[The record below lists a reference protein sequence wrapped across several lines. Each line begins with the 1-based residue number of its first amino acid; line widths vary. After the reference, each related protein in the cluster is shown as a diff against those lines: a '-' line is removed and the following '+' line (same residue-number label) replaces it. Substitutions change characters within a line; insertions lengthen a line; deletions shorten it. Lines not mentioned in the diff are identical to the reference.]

1 MEETRLAVL
10 IDFEN
15 IAAGTEKEGLGRFD
29 VEVLM
34 NRVKD
39 KGRIL
44 VAKSYGDWGRFARF
58 KQSLL
63 AANVTMMELTSHGM
77 QDKNRADIAM
87 VVDALELAYTKPYI
101 DTFVLVSGDSDFTPA
116 VLKMRELDKRVIGVG
131 TRGSTSR
138 LLIQACDEFIF
149 YDSLVR
155 RPAPEVRAPS
165 GAPQRFTILLEALAG
180 MQRENPEPALASVV
194 KTSILRKYPDFSE
207 SDLGFGSFAR
217 FLEAAQEAG
226 VVRVFRD
233 QKSGGY
239 RVDLPENRGE
249 ARTAEPR
256 AAAPAEA
263 PAPAPTG
270 AWVDTY
276 LPAGTEGIVA
286 ALKAAGL
293 GPVSAPVRMGLL
305 EALVALVDERK
316 RKRRRID
323 GVTAV
328 DELLKRLRRTL
339 PDMPRQLIQDQ
350 ISVLLAAGQLLH
362 KDGTPIRKEG
372 AQFTLTRTAEGLNK
386 AIVEQYLHAL
396 AAAATAMPDNSVLAG
411 FLFGDPTRTRD
422 VEEARAWI
430 AAAALAEDEESL
442 LLVAEDGPAAAPADL
457 DDLDALLEVGGG
469 TSFDDMLVFEDPPA
483 AAPAPAPAPAPEPEA
498 TADAGDAKKRR
509 RRKPKRGDAPSP
521 AAEPEA
527 AAPEAPPALDDGDA
541 LLDALLVED

>member
-87 VVDALELAYTKPYI
+87 VVDALELAYTKSYI

-155 RPAPEVRAPS
+155 RPTQETRAPS
-165 GAPQRFTILLEALAG
+165 GAPQRFNILLEALAG

-249 ARTAEPR
+249 ARPAEPR
-256 AAAPAEA
+256 AAAPAVDA

-270 AWVDTY
+270 AWIDTY
-276 LPAGTEGIVA
+276 LPPGTEGVVA

-350 ISVLLAAGQLLH
+350 ISVLLAAGQLVH
-362 KDGTPIRKEG
+362 KDGTPIRKDG
-372 AQFTLTRTAEGLNK
+372 AQFTLTRAAEGLNK

-396 AAAATAMPDNSVLAG
+396 AAAGTRLPDNSVLAG

-430 AAAALAEDEESL
+430 AAAALAEDEDS
-442 LLVAEDGPAAAPADL
+442 LLVADDAQAAQPARADL

-469 TSFDDMLVFEDPPA
+469 TSFDDMLVFEDAPAA
-483 AAPAPAPAPAPEPEA
+483 AAPAPEPAREPEA
-498 TADAGDAKKRR
+498 DADAGDAKKRR
-509 RRKPKRGDAPSP
+509 RRKPKRSDAPAPSAEP
-521 AAEPEA
+521 APEA
-527 AAPEAPPALDDGDA
+527 APAVPDDVDALD
-541 LLDALLVED
+541 LLLVED